1 MRQVRLS
8 PKAQAD
14 LDSIWEFTVQRWDI
28 GQADDYM
35 RALGE
40 TMKLLTASPHLGR
53 SIEDIREDYFKF
65 PTASHIIFY
74 RVTPG
79 TIEVI
84 RILHKSMDV
93 ERHI

>member
-1 MRQVRLS
+1 MRQIRLS

-28 GQADDYM
+28 GQAEGYM

-40 TMKLLTASPHLGR
+40 TMKLLTVSPHLGR
-53 SIEDIREDYFKF
+53 SIEDIREGYFKF

-93 ERHI
+93 EPHL